1 MAHGFEAEIRRP
13 FTLLR
18 LTDEVAD
25 TLGRLLGA
33 HPGRLEFKAERW
45 NADDEPIGGPFRIGP
60 DRLLLGPT
68 GKSAHVTFT
77 LAGHTTATA
86 SIVHDQVHS
95 ELSDRTAASELLAL
109 AAMVAMVELG
119 DGAWDVASLL
129 PAGPS
134 GAMSHR
140 WSQPPTPGE
149 VVARLQNPPGQTGHV
164 DVLSRRVLRRS
175 PMFATW
181 VVVQRSDEDLTPFTA

>member
-1 MAHGFEAEIRRP
+1 MAHGFEGEIRRP

-33 HPGRLEFKAERW
+33 PPGRLDFEAERW

-86 SIVHDQVHS
+86 SIVHDQVYS
-95 ELSDRTAASELLAL
+95 ELSDRTAASEVLAL
-109 AAMVAMVELG
+109 AAMLAMVELG
-119 DGAWDVASLL
+119 DGTWDAAPLL
-129 PAGPS
+129 PAGPP
-134 GAMSHR
+134 GAMHG

-149 VVARLQNPPGQTGHV
+149 VVAMLQNPPGQTRHV
-164 DVLSRRVLRRS
+164 EVLSRWVLRRS

-181 VVVQRSDEDLTPFTA
+181 VVVQRSDEDLTPFTG